1 MRPIGCGRNMDGQ
14 MNFVAIIS
22 RLTCPSLPQAI
33 EEFSETISLL
43 FDIEEM

>member
-1 MRPIGCGRNMDGQ
+1 MDGH

-22 RLTCPSLPQAI
+22 RLTCPYLPQAI

-43 FDIEEM
+43 FDVDDYK